1 MAISA
6 AFPFES
12 RFVTVQ
18 GTRMHYIEEG
28 EGRPFIFLHGN
39 PTWSYLWRNVIP
51 PMSSRMRCIALDLV
65 GFGWSDKPRIGYT
78 FLEHY
83 RYVEDFVAALNLR
96 DVVLV
101 GHDWGGVLGF
111 YYALHHRANVAGMA
125 FMETFPFTFRWDY
138 FPRDFRIAFRLFRTP
153 GIGHFLIM
161 GLNLFV
167 NKLIPASVYRGI
179 SDEIHENYRAPFP
192 TFRSRYP
199 IYVWPNELPIQGREN
214 DTFDAVQQIEQSLPE
229 FHFPMLLFT
238 CTPGGVIRQE
248 KVTWFKEQIQD
259 LTVEDLGPGIH
270 YVQENNPWDIS
281 RGIMEWAGRKSLLA
295 DYEVDAATISR
306 GA

>member
-1 MAISA
+1 MPISA

-18 GTRMHYIEEG
+18 GTPMHYIDEG
-28 EGRPFIFLHGN
+28 QGRPFVFLHGN

-51 PMSSRMRCIALDLV
+51 PMSTKARCIALDLV
-65 GFGWSDKPRIGYT
+65 GFGRSGKPRIGYT

-83 RYVEDFVAALNLR
+83 RYVAGFMEALNLR
-96 DVVLV
+96 DAVLV

-111 YYALHHRANVAGMA
+111 YYALHHRENVAGMA
-125 FMETFPFTFRWDY
+125 FMETFPFTFKWVD
-138 FPRDFRIAFRLFRTP
+138 FPRDFRFAFRLFRTP

-179 SDEIHENYRAPFP
+179 GDDIHENYRKPFP

-199 IYVWPNELPIQGREN
+199 IYVWPNELPIEGREN
-214 DTFDAVQQIEQSLPE
+214 ETFYGIKKIEQSLHE
-229 FHFPMLLFT
+229 FAFPMLLFT
-238 CTPGGVIRQE
+238 CSPGGVVREE
-248 KVTWFKEQIQD
+248 KVAWFKERIQD
-259 LTVEDLGPGIH
+259 LTIEDLGHGIH

-281 RGIMEWAGRKSLLA
+281 RGVLRWAACKNLLA
-295 DYEVDAATISR
+295 AYELEATTLAK

>member
-12 RFVTVQ
+12 RFIDVH
-18 GTRMHYIEEG
+18 GSRLHYVDEG
-28 EGRPFIFLHGN
+28 KGRPFVFLHGN
-39 PTWSYLWRNVIP
+39 PTWSYIWRNVIP
-51 PMSSRMRCIALDLV
+51 PMSGKVRCIALDLV
-65 GFGWSDKPRIGYT
+65 GFGKSDKPSIGYT

-83 RYVEDFVAALNLR
+83 RYLSGFMKTLKLR
-96 DVVLV
+96 DAVLV

-111 YYALHHRANVAGMA
+111 YYAMEQREHVAGMA
-125 FMETFPFTFRWDY
+125 FMETFPFTFRWDD

-161 GLNLFV
+161 GMNIFI

-179 SDEIHENYRAPFP
+179 SDEIHENYRKPFP
-192 TFRSRYP
+192 TVRSRFP
-199 IYVWPNELPIQGREN
+199 IYVWPNELPVEGREN
-214 DTFDAVQQIEQSLPE
+214 ETFHAIKKIERTLHE
-229 FHFPMLLFT
+229 FSFPMLLFT
-238 CTPGGVIRQE
+238 CNPGGVIRTE
-248 KVTWFKEQIQD
+248 RVKWLREQIQD

-281 RGIMEWAGRKSLLA
+281 RGLLDWAESRNLLVDDAQDKSIMPK
-295 DYEVDAATISR
+295 